1 LNQRKTNAR
10 FLGFE
15 QLLEETP
22 GFAHLRKR
30 RAIAELQILA
40 GLVWAR
46 EGGRGACPVVR
57 PVPDGPSSYWAPASR
72 QIQLIPAHRSAGGL
86 LHELA
91 HALGT
96 RDRYEHGP
104 AFHKRC
110 IRLYREYGDWSGNV
124 DFDLKERKT

>member
-1 LNQRKTNAR
+1 MNQHTTNAR
-10 FLGFE
+10 FVGFE

-40 GLVWAR
+40 ALVWAR

-57 PVPDGPSSYWAPASR
+57 PISDGPCSYYVFDDR
-72 QIQLIPAHRSAGGL
+72 EVQLIPAHRNAGGL
-86 LHELA
+86 LHEIA

-96 RDRYEHGP
+96 RDKFFHGP
-104 AFHKRC
+104 AFRRRC
-110 IRLYREYGDWSGNV
+110 LRLYREYGDWSGQV
-124 DFDLKERKT
+124 DFDTKERKT